1 MYYTVAYPK
10 KFKGV
15 GGGGG
20 GGGGGGKSTHSS
32 SLETIFFLRE
42 TIFVMWEPFG
52 YFLYYAIMGTMRDLF
67 LHVCGGGGGFLVL
80 SGDLFGF
87 APPPPATAQGERNFR
102 APKIIKIYLLILK
115 CRIIGLNIFLIFN
128 F

>member
-1 MYYTVAYPK
+1 MIKCIIQYRIPK
-10 KFKGV
+10 NSRGW
-15 GGGGG
+15 GGGQEYTLVLPGN
-20 GGGGGGKSTHSS
+20 
-32 SLETIFFLRE
+32 IFFLRE

-52 YFLYYAIMGTMRDLF
+52 YFLYYAIMGTMRDPF
-67 LHVCGGGGGFLVL
+67 LHVCGGGGFLVL

-87 APPPPATAQGERNFR
+87 APPPATAHGERNFR

>member
-15 GGGGG
+15 GGGQEYTLVLPGNN
-20 GGGGGGKSTHSS
+20 
-32 SLETIFFLRE
+32 FFLRE

-67 LHVCGGGGGFLVL
+67 LRVGGGGAFLSLVGTFL
-80 SGDLFGF
+80 GL
-87 APPPPATAQGERNFR
+87 PPLQPHMGRETFELQ
-102 APKIIKIYLLILK
+102 K
-115 CRIIGLNIFLIFN
+115 
-128 F
+128 

>member
-10 KFKGV
+10 KFKG
-15 GGGGG
+15 
-20 GGGGGGKSTHSS
+20 GGGGGKSTHSS
-32 SLETIFFLRE
+32 FSLETIFFLRE

-67 LHVCGGGGGFLVL
+67 LHVWGGGGFLVL
-80 SGDLFGF
+80 SGDPFGF
-87 APPPPATAQGERNFR
+87 APPPATAHGERNFR

-115 CRIIGLNIFLIFN
+115 CSIIGLNIFLIFN

>member
-20 GGGGGGKSTHSS
+20 ASVHTRPPWKQ
-32 SLETIFFLRE
+32 FFLRE

-67 LHVCGGGGGFLVL
+67 LHVWGGGGFLVL

-87 APPPPATAQGERNFR
+87 APPPATAHGERNFR

-115 CRIIGLNIFLIFN
+115 CRIVGLNIFLIFD

>member
-15 GGGGG
+15 GGGG
-20 GGGGGGKSTHSS
+20 KSTHSS
-32 SLETIFFLRE
+32 SLETIFF
-42 TIFVMWEPFG
+42 TGDHFCHVGAFWIFFILCHYGHNEGPLSSCV
-52 YFLYYAIMGTMRDLF
+52 
-67 LHVCGGGGGFLVL
+67 GGGEGFLVL

-87 APPPPATAQGERNFR
+87 APPPATAHGEKNFR

-115 CRIIGLNIFLIFN
+115 CRIVGLNIFLIFD

>member
-20 GGGGGGKSTHSS
+20 VRVHTRPPWKHFFFYGRPFLSCG
-32 SLETIFFLRE
+32 SL
-42 TIFVMWEPFG
+42 FG

-67 LHVCGGGGGFLVL
+67 LHVWGGGAFLSLVGTFL
-80 SGDLFGF
+80 GL
-87 APPPPATAQGERNFR
+87 PPPPCDRT
-102 APKIIKIYLLILK
+102 
-115 CRIIGLNIFLIFN
+115 
-128 F
+128 

>member
-15 GGGGG
+15 E
-20 GGGGGGKSTHSS
+20 GGGKSTHSS

-67 LHVCGGGGGFLVL
+67 LHVWGAVV
-80 SGDLFGF
+80 
-87 APPPPATAQGERNFR
+87 
-102 APKIIKIYLLILK
+102 
-115 CRIIGLNIFLIFN
+115 
-128 F
+128 

>member
-15 GGGGG
+15 GGGARVHTRPPWKQFFFTGDHFCHVG
-20 GGGGGGKSTHSS
+20 AFW
-32 SLETIFFLRE
+32 IFFILCHYGHNE
-42 TIFVMWEPFG
+42 GPLSSCVW
-52 YFLYYAIMGTMRDLF
+52 
-67 LHVCGGGGGFLVL
+67 GGGGFLVL

-87 APPPPATAQGERNFR
+87 APPPATAHGERNFR

-115 CRIIGLNIFLIFN
+115 CRIIGLNIFF
-128 F
+128 